1 MKSSWWFLHG
11 NPTTDWRIRRRA
23 PLIQRRRA
31 PSSFHTAFCPMCVRV
46 NFLHVRVFSCVRKFV
61 VKVLFRAEYRSR
73 STINRYTIPLVNWS
87 KVAAAV
93 FARQTRLFVVSYS
106 CFKISRSSFP
116 FFLTACDQNTHN
128 FRMTS
133 KRMSNPSLIRI
144 ISYSIC

>member
-1 MKSSWWFLHG
+1 MKSSRWFLHG

-93 FARQTRLFVVSYS
+93 FARQTNRL
-106 CFKISRSSFP
+106 